1 MCFLKRIMEEF
12 CLLMRGRSNVFVCHG
27 QIKSAFM
34 KGGNDLDTGK
44 LLRYSM
50 QLAML
55 RQLLMAKK
63 ITESEH
69 KKIERR
75 LKKDYGIISDIT
87 SCIVK

>member
-1 MCFLKRIMEEF
+1 MCFLKRIGGKF
-12 CLLMRGRSNVFVCHG
+12 CLLMRAGKEVRGCHG

-34 KGGNDLDTGK
+34 KGGNDLETSK

-63 ITESEH
+63 N
-69 KKIERR
+69 
-75 LKKDYGIISDIT
+75 Y
-87 SCIVK
+87 